1 VTRFILKIMS
11 LTRDVRALSRGTYP
25 HRLDR
30 KSIIRRVNRHI
41 R

>member
-1 VTRFILKIMS
+1 MRFIFKIMS
-11 LTRDVRALSRGTYP
+11 LIRDVRALSRGTYP
-25 HRLDR
+25 QRLAR